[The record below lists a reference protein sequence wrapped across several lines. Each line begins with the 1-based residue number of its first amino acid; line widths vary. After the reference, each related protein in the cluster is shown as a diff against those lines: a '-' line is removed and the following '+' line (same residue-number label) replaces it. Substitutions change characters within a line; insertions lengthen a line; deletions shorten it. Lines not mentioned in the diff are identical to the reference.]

1 MPREPLNEGSDAKQ
15 TDLAEIPALL
25 TTGHC
30 YNTVLGSGTQRCS
43 KGWGLT
49 SRYKAAD
56 GQTRCTR
63 QLPGREAL
71 LQEPMMIQPSS
82 SQNGCQR
89 HRATGSL
96 WAAGPTQRGPG
107 VCGRAAVG
115 AEAGTGLLHTRAG
128 ADWCICSSSLLPF
141 QCQGHYYSWPLHRPR
156 KSPQHSSLSVP
167 AKRQSL

>member
-1 MPREPLNEGSDAKQ
+1 MPREPLHEGSDAKQ

-30 YNTVLGSGTQRCS
+30 YNTVLGSGSTQRCS

-82 SQNGCQR
+82 SQKGCQR

-96 WAAGPTQRGPG
+96 WAAGPTRRGPG

-128 ADWCICSSSLLPF
+128 AETGVSVHPLFSPSSAKAAITAGCYPD
-141 QCQGHYYSWPLHRPR
+141 HARA
-156 KSPQHSSLSVP
+156 LST
-167 AKRQSL
+167 AH